1 LATAA
6 TRDTDQTEIFSR
18 SRLTDNQDI
27 AAAQAATTIAIQ
39 PILQISFIKAEINNN
54 GPHYKARSEPEWQL
68 RTFYTSKTSLK

>member
-1 LATAA
+1 MATAA
-6 TRDTDQTEIFSR
+6 THDIDQTETFFR
-18 SRLTDNQDI
+18 SRPTDNQDI
-27 AAAQAATTIAIQ
+27 AAAQAAITIAIL